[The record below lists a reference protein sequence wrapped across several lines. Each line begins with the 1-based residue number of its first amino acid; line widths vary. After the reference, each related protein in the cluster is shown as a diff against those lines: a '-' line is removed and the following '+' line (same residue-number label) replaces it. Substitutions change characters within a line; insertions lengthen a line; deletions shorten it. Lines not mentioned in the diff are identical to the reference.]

1 MIFSDLQPNDIWR
14 LNGSARERDKIYTA
28 TISYR
33 KINKK
38 QMSSAIKTC
47 HIFTVNKIWRYSAH
61 KRQLNEYK
69 TQFKRWINL
78 AKCCYSWVLM
88 LSRMFRP
95 KNIWRLPLECAAEK
109 RLKYFIQYNQ
119 HTFQWNKSSNR
130 DFHTPRKRSL
140 CVAALQQ
147 TLCFPSFL
155 SYTIFFLFV
164 ITY

>member
-88 LSRMFRP
+88 LTWVGCSDRKTFDVFHLSVRQKRGWNILFNIINTHFNETNRPIVTSTRRENDLYASQLCSRRCVF
-95 KNIWRLPLECAAEK
+95 LP
-109 RLKYFIQYNQ
+109 
-119 HTFQWNKSSNR
+119 
-130 DFHTPRKRSL
+130 
-140 CVAALQQ
+140 
-147 TLCFPSFL
+147 
-155 SYTIFFLFV
+155 FFLIQFFFCL
-164 ITY
+164 